1 MRRRRRPTTLPTSGW
16 ARRGDDENAPK
27 CHKNGKGKR
36 KPRRRTSSIIALS
49 KTVRYAIIFPPTP
62 IPHSLIL
69 KYLIQVGRRV
79 AGGGGGGRTKK
90 KKQCNQTSKQK
101 PTRRRYL
108 CSSRDL
114 PIIPPLYTK
123 EKRHFFL
130 ASPQSLTLFQKRRK
144 CIQSTWKQIQKRKRP
159 NAVAKIKHPAT
170 RTPTR

>member
-1 MRRRRRPTTLPTSGW
+1 MRRRRPTTLPTSGW

-27 CHKNGKGKR
+27 CHKNGKEKR
-36 KPRRRTSSIIALS
+36 KPRRRTSEYYRIIANGEI
-49 KTVRYAIIFPPTP
+49 RYYLPPTP
-62 IPHSLIL
+62 IPNSLML
-69 KYLIQVGRRV
+69 KYLIQVGRRM
-79 AGGGGGGRTKK
+79 AGGGGGRRT